1 MEPLKHRPK
10 NHVEWNESYYFVFY
24 DLKHRLGGMTRLGF
38 KPNKREAMTFLFLFL
53 PDGSAAGYQA
63 VEETVDYRL
72 QDLRVGRVVHKP
84 LPGGVWEYCFEG
96 SMVAARNPED
106 LPRVRGNPS
115 LASGVLPVRV
125 ELSFTPISKVYE
137 YSAHMTPESRM
148 LGEKSGDEHWEQV
161 GVVNG
166 EVRVGGETYIVEQS
180 MSQRDHTHGVR
191 EWTSI
196 DYWLYYVVWFSREL
210 AVNPA
215 AIIMGDG
222 RVSTGGFLFEK
233 GRNIP
238 VERIRVLEQEFR
250 DGVLPVYSRLELV
263 DGLGRRH
270 VLEARAGPV
279 IPVPFTDS
287 NGNVSILAQSF
298 GSFKLDGVEGGYGSF
313 ETLRRKPRK

>member
-1 MEPLKHRPK
+1 MEPLKHMPK

-24 DLKHRLGGMTRLGF
+24 DLKQGLGGMTRLGF
-38 KPNKREAMTFLFLFL
+38 KPNKKEAMTFLFLFL

-63 VEETVDYRL
+63 VEETGDYGL
-72 QDLRVGRVVHKP
+72 QGLRVGKVVHKP
-84 LPGGVWEYCFEG
+84 LPEGVWKYFFEG
-96 SMVAARNPED
+96 DMIAVRNPED
-106 LPRVRGNPS
+106 LPRTRGNPS
-115 LASGVLPVRV
+115 LASGVFPARV
-125 ELSFTPISKVYE
+125 ELSLTPISEVYE

-148 LGEKSGDEHWEQV
+148 LGEKSGDEHWEQI
-161 GVVNG
+161 GIVNG
-166 EVRVGGETYIVEQS
+166 EVHLGGETYRVEQS
-180 MSQRDHTHGVR
+180 MGQRDHTHGVR

-215 AIIMGDG
+215 AIIMDDG

-238 VERIRVLEQEFR
+238 IERIRVLEQEFR
-250 DGVLPVYSRLELV
+250 DEVLPVCSRLELV

-287 NGNVSILAQSF
+287 EKNVSILAQSF

>member
-63 VEETVDYRL
+63 VEETVDYGL

-84 LPGGVWEYCFEG
+84 LPGGVWKYCFEG
-96 SMVAARNPED
+96 SMVAARNPAD

-125 ELSFTPISKVYE
+125 ELSFTPISEVYE

-166 EVRVGGETYIVEQS
+166 EVRVGEETYIVEQS

-215 AIIMGDG
+215 AIIMDDG

-287 NGNVSILAQSF
+287 EGNVSILAQSF

>member
-1 MEPLKHRPK
+1 MEPLKHRSK
-10 NHVEWNESYYFVFY
+10 NHVEWNESYYFVFH

-63 VEETVDYRL
+63 VEETVDYGL
-72 QDLRVGRVVHKP
+72 QDLHVGRVVHQP
-84 LPGGVWEYCFEG
+84 LPGGVWKYFFEG

-106 LPRVRGNPS
+106 LPRIRENPS
-115 LASGVLPVRV
+115 LASGVFPVRV
-125 ELSFTPISKVYE
+125 ELSLTPISEAYE
-137 YSAHMTPESRM
+137 YSVHMTPESRE
-148 LGEKSGDEHWEQV
+148 LGKKSGDEHWEQI
-161 GVVNG
+161 GIVNG
-166 EVRVGGETYIVEQS
+166 EVRVGGEAYRVEQS
-180 MSQRDHTHGVR
+180 MGQRDHTHGVR

-238 VERIRVLEQEFR
+238 IERIRVLEQEFR
-250 DGVLPVYSRLELV
+250 DEVLPVGSRLELV

-287 NGNVSILAQSF
+287 EGNVSILAQSF
-298 GSFKLDGVEGGYGSF
+298 GSFTLDGVEGGYGSF

>member
-1 MEPLKHRPK
+1 MEPLKHRPR

-24 DLKHRLGGMTRLGF
+24 DLRQRLGGMTRLGF
-38 KPNKREAMTFLFLFL
+38 KPNKKEGMAFLFLFL

-63 VEETVDYRL
+63 VEETVDYGL
-72 QDLRVGRVVHKP
+72 QGLRVGRVVHEP
-84 LPGGVWEYCFEG
+84 LPGGFWKYFFEG
-96 SMVAARNPED
+96 NMVAARNPED
-106 LPRVRGNPS
+106 LPRIRGKPS
-115 LASGVLPVRV
+115 LASGVFPTRV
-125 ELSFTPISKVYE
+125 ELSLTPISEVYE

-148 LGEKSGDEHWEQV
+148 LGEKSGDEHWEQI
-161 GVVNG
+161 GIVNG
-166 EVRVGGETYIVEQS
+166 EIRVGGETYRVEQS
-180 MSQRDHTHGVR
+180 MGQRDHTHGVR

-215 AIIMGDG
+215 AIIMDDG

-238 VERIRVLEQEFR
+238 IERISVLEHEFR
-250 DGVLPVYSRLELV
+250 DEVLPVCSKLELV

-270 VLEARAGPV
+270 MLEARAGPV
-279 IPVPFTDS
+279 IPVSFTDS
-287 NGNVSILAQSF
+287 EGNVSILAQSF

>member
-1 MEPLKHRPK
+1 METLKHRPK

-24 DLKHRLGGMTRLGF
+24 DLKHRLGGMSRLGF

-63 VEETVDYRL
+63 LEETVDYGL
-72 QDLRVGRVVHKP
+72 HDLRVGRVVHKP
-84 LPGGVWEYCFEG
+84 LPGGVWKYCFEG
-96 SMVAARNPED
+96 NMVAARNPED
-106 LPRVRGNPS
+106 LPRVRGSPS

-125 ELSFTPISKVYE
+125 ELSFTPISEVYE

-166 EVRVGGETYIVEQS
+166 EARVGGETYIVEQS

-210 AVNPA
+210 AINPA

-250 DGVLPVYSRLELV
+250 NGVLPVYSRLELV
-263 DGLGRRH
+263 DGLGRKH

-287 NGNVSILAQSF
+287 EGNVSILAQSF

>member
-1 MEPLKHRPK
+1 MI
-10 NHVEWNESYYFVFY
+10 
-24 DLKHRLGGMTRLGF
+24 
-38 KPNKREAMTFLFLFL
+38 
-53 PDGSAAGYQA
+53 A
-63 VEETVDYRL
+63 V
-72 QDLRVGRVVHKP
+72 
-84 LPGGVWEYCFEG
+84 
-96 SMVAARNPED
+96 RNPED
-106 LPRVRGNPS
+106 LPRTRGNPS
-115 LASGVLPVRV
+115 LASGVFPARV
-125 ELSFTPISKVYE
+125 ELSLTPISEVYE

-148 LGEKSGDEHWEQV
+148 LGEKSGDEHWEQI
-161 GVVNG
+161 GIVNG
-166 EVRVGGETYIVEQS
+166 EVHLGGETYGVEQS
-180 MSQRDHTHGVR
+180 MGQRDQTHGVR

-238 VERIRVLEQEFR
+238 IERIHVLEQEFR
-250 DGVLPVYSRLELV
+250 DEVLPVCSRLELV

-270 VLEARAGPV
+270 VLEARAVPV

-287 NGNVSILAQSF
+287 EKNVSILAQSF